1 MNNPLLSSGKIVSLS
16 FTDTSSLGHIGG
28 LTSASAWSCKRQ
40 TDREGTE
47 WDGTLIDLVQERAD

>member
-28 LTSASAWSCKRQ
+28 LTSASSWSCKRQ

-47 WDGTLIDLVQERAD
+47 WDGTLIDLVQ